1 MEWQFT
7 PQQVVKAEVDYGLE
21 AFRHDLMQE
30 ISLNLPGLDA
40 AQYRQVFALA
50 YDLFHWLAT
59 GEDYDEFEARFEDM
73 NTVLLLRALNQ
84 HGQANTE
91 MLGAIL
97 QRLIMDGV
105 ESGQPLE
112 QALNQA
118 AARHGEICIA
128 PQFM

>member
-7 PQQVVKAEVDYGLE
+7 PEQVVKAEVDYGLE

-40 AQYRQVFALA
+40 AQYRQIFALA

-59 GEDYDEFEARFEDM
+59 GEDYDAFEARFEDM
-73 NTVLLLRALNQ
+73 NTVLFLRALNQ
-84 HGQANTE
+84 HGQANTD

-97 QRLIMDGV
+97 QRMIMEGV
-105 ESGQPLE
+105 ESGLPLE
-112 QALNQA
+112 QALSHA
-118 AARHGEICIA
+118 AVRHGEVCA
-128 PQFM
+128 GG